1 MPTDWETQL
10 ILARFQVDLRLP
22 GIEDAYRAWDNQ
34 TNQPVTLHILP
45 ETDDEARRL
54 LESRI
59 HDLERV
65 VHPGILPYLG
75 LFEFSG
81 ATFWVEGYIDGP
93 SLRFALNAAAGQP
106 LPLNEAL
113 TYLKSLSSE
122 LAALHAL
129 GWAHTRLR
137 PENVRLDRNGAIY
150 LSGLFSAQRLG
161 DSLPHAAEPYAAPED
176 AISSASDV
184 YSLACILFEMLA
196 GSLPAESPLPDLR
209 KLNPDVPEFLARS
222 LPRALDENPASRI
235 ANATEFFLTVCL
247 AARIEAKA
255 VPERIHNRSDTSPSA
270 SLLESWNYL
279 PAMIP
284 PPSTMVRTLDRE
296 KRRPPVLSWLI
307 VIVFSLGAVLAVW
320 YFSTTQNQAPEQIP
334 LAATEASLGPVNP
347 IPTVESLTFPTDT
360 AVPTLD
366 APDGLGGRIVFTCTR
381 GDLNQLCMVAPTGGE
396 VSRVTAE
403 SAHAYYP
410 VFSPD
415 GSMLLFASNRDGNF
429 DLYLR
434 LLSGDILTQL
444 TNDIG
449 EVSSASFSP
458 DGKQIVF
465 SNSVGG
471 KPSSLWSVGTGGT
484 PALAGGARENAQML
498 YEGTGNI
505 ASPVWSPNGKSIAF
519 AMSSLADLE
528 SYEVYILDVE
538 TKTIGPVTK
547 GTLSNTGGSVDWSP
561 DGRTLLLFAGPSG
574 NHNIFAFDIVSGAI
588 KQLTDGGNNAA
599 PAYSPDG
606 RWIVFNSQRK
616 NDTANI
622 FIMRADGSDVRQ
634 LTNDTEPDWQP
645 RWGR

>member
-1 MPTDWETQL
+1 MPTEWENQL

-22 GIEDAYRAWDNQ
+22 GVEDAYRAWDNQ
-34 TNQPVTLHILP
+34 TNQAVSLHILP
-45 ETDDEARRL
+45 ETDDESRRL

-59 HDLERV
+59 RDLERV
-65 VHPGILPYLG
+65 THPGILPYLG

-81 ATFWVEGYIDGP
+81 QTFWVEGYIDGP
-93 SLRFALNAAAGQP
+93 TLRFVLNAAEGQP

-122 LAALHAL
+122 LTALHTL
-129 GWAHTRLR
+129 GWAHTKLR
-137 PENVRLDRNGAIY
+137 PENIRLDRNGAIY

-161 DSLPHAAEPYAAPED
+161 DNLPHPAEPYAAPHE
-176 AISSASDV
+176 AVSPASDV
-184 YSLACILFEMLA
+184 YALACVLFEMLA

-209 KLNPDVPEFLARS
+209 ELNPDVPEFLART
-222 LPRALDENPASRI
+222 LPRALDENPESRI
-235 ANATEFFLTVCL
+235 SNATEFFLTICL
-247 AARIEAKA
+247 AARVEVESI
-255 VPERIHNRSDTSPSA
+255 PERIQSGADIDPAGSSPTA
-270 SLLESWNYL
+270 SLLDSWNYL
-279 PAMIP
+279 PPIIP
-284 PPSTMVRTLDRE
+284 PPSATVRTLDRE
-296 KRRPPVLSWLI
+296 KRRPPILSWLI
-307 VIVFSLGAVLAVW
+307 VTVFGLGAVLAAW
-320 YFSTTQNQAPEQIP
+320 YFSTTQNPAPEQIP
-334 LAATEASLGPVNP
+334 LAATEPGLSPINP
-347 IPTVESLTFPTDT
+347 IATTENLTFPTDT
-360 AVPTLD
+360 VVPTLD
-366 APDGLGGRIVFTCTR
+366 APNGLGGRIVFTCTR
-381 GDLNQLCMVAPTGGE
+381 ADLNQLCMVAPTGGE
-396 VSRVTAE
+396 VARVTAE
-403 SAHAYYP
+403 SAHDFYP

-415 GSMLLFASNRDGNF
+415 GNMLLFASNRDGNF
-429 DLYLR
+429 DLYLK
-434 LLSGDILTQL
+434 LLGNDILTQI

-471 KPSSLWSVGTGGT
+471 KPSSLWSVDQDGKH
-484 PALAGGARENAQML
+484 AQML

-519 AMSSLADLE
+519 AMSSQADLE
-528 SYEVYILDVE
+528 SYEVYIMDAE

-574 NHNIFAFDIVSGAI
+574 DHNIFSFEIVSGAI

-599 PAYSPDG
+599 PSYSPDG
-606 RWIVFNSQRK
+606 RWIVFNSQRVDD
-616 NDTANI
+616 NANI
-622 FIMRADGSDVRQ
+622 FIMRADGSDIQQ